1 MRHKGLQGARAG
13 DTRNL
18 AYTIHLVVKIK
29 QKTFAVKPLILIKRK
44 IKSERQL
51 TITAGRTAK
60 MLSQLSG
67 GEQCTFVD
75 INYGIAKSTC
85 LPMLLIEEKG

>member
-44 IKSERQL
+44 IKS
-51 TITAGRTAK
+51 
-60 MLSQLSG
+60 
-67 GEQCTFVD
+67 
-75 INYGIAKSTC
+75 
-85 LPMLLIEEKG
+85 